1 MQRYDI
7 HICLKSE
14 LIEVQKFIDEY
25 WLRNH
30 ALAKSKKLMNWQHYN
45 KQKEVYNFVIAKH
58 TSNNQIHGILG
69 FIPMNQF
76 DEMNPNNDLWL
87 ALWKVRD
94 DVNAAGLGIHLLNY
108 LMSFLKPRSIC
119 TVGIN
124 NMVIPFYEKFGY
136 TVGKLNH
143 YYMVNRSIKKF
154 HLLGNFDD
162 IYNHDYSNK
171 QLNKLVRIKKSNFT
185 KLSLKFGNL
194 SSEKEIP
201 FKTFNYFLNRYLC
214 HPTYDYKVY
223 AVIQQEELIGIIVLR
238 IASYNSNHALRVV
251 DYYGNS
257 DGLVG
262 IFQELQ
268 NLLNVYNAE
277 YLDFYNIGIKEKK
290 LYSGGFIKRD
300 PTSQV
305 IVPNYFEPFE
315 KKNIE
320 IGYAFKCD
328 ERYKYFLSVK
338 EMEIKIVPIKLWHY

>member
-1 MQRYDI
+1 MQGYDI

-14 LIEVQKFIDEY
+14 LLEVQKFIDEY

-30 ALAKSKKLMNWQHYN
+30 ALAKSKELMNWQHYN
-45 KQKEVYNFVIAKH
+45 KQKEIYNFVIAKH
-58 TSNNQIHGILG
+58 TSNDQIHGILG

-94 DVNAAGLGIHLLNY
+94 DVNAVGLGIHLLNY

-124 NMVIPFYEKFGY
+124 NMVIPFYEKFSY

-143 YYMVNRSIKKF
+143 YYMVNRSIKRF
-154 HLLGNFDD
+154 HLLGNFDG
-162 IYNHDYSNK
+162 IYNNDYRNK

-185 KLSLKFGNL
+185 QLSLKFGNL
-194 SSEKEIP
+194 SFEKQIP

-223 AVIQQEELIGIIVLR
+223 AVIQQEELIGIIVFR

-268 NLLNVYNAE
+268 NLLDVYNAE

-290 LYSGGFIKRD
+290 LYLGGFIKRD
-300 PTSQV
+300 STSQV
-305 IVPNYFEPFE
+305 IVPNHFEPFE
-315 KKNIE
+315 KKNID

-328 ERYKYFLSVK
+328 EKYKYYICK
-338 EMEIKIVPIKLWHY
+338 GDGDQDRPN